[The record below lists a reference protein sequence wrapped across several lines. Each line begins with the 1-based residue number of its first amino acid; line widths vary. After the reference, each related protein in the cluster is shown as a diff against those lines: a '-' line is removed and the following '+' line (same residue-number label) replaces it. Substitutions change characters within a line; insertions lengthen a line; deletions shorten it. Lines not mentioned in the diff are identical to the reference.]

1 MEHGNGWSQLVLLML
16 IIIDIVNKMKKLTL
30 SIGLLV
36 GILSAN
42 AQDTLCTYF
51 TGKDVYHFDYQQDTI
66 LSIDKQ
72 TTKFYQ
78 VNLEYGDILCLHFND
93 EKSKVRK
100 VVITFW
106 NGETIEQVL
115 DSKDNVY
122 YSSIGVT
129 KVEVGRP
136 KFAVKL

>member
-1 MEHGNGWSQLVLLML
+1 
-16 IIIDIVNKMKKLTL
+16 MKK
-30 SIGLLV
+30 I
-36 GILSAN
+36 ILSVALVASVLATK

-100 VVITFW
+100 VIITFW

-122 YSSIGVT
+122 YSTLGVI
-129 KVEVGRP
+129 KVLVGRP
-136 KFAVKL
+136 YIAIKL